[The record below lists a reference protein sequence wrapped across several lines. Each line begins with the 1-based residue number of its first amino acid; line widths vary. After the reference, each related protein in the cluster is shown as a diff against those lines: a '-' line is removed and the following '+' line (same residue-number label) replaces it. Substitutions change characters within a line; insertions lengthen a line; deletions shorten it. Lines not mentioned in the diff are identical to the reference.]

1 MTTEDGYDYI
11 RKYYSL
17 MGRDINTLTMPLY
30 DNTMGDYQNKFSK
43 KIESF
48 KGLLGDIETEI
59 TNKEIINVWVIDM
72 QNDFIDASFEDVNLA
87 NINKTDNKLVTFNQ
101 HGNMIVDRI
110 LDNNGNGVFR
120 QGRFAVKEGKQCVD
134 DVIYYLNKIKVLAE
148 NKVVNIFFSRD
159 VHAIER
165 TSVNH
170 CSFKSS
176 EDKEKYNG
184 SGFPAHCVNGTNGC
198 KLHKD
203 IEKWINNVN
212 NNKPANINCYV
223 TYKGFDNN
231 IESFGAYPY
240 ICNKKEDNDKYF
252 LNKYVESRQHNSC
265 NGKCSNDNGK
275 IEDTGSFILKENNS
289 AILNFKRDIEAKTF
303 DFSNNVVYND
313 SDRINVNKQSVKEFL
328 DEKYKEDKDKA
339 NVLNL
344 VCGLAGDYCVR
355 DTAFNLRADGYD
367 NTYVIADATRYAILD
382 YQNVIKKW
390 FTIETSQNDDLK
402 NLHKLIKRYQM
413 NPVKMNGISGIID
426 NSTNL
431 LETSSVNELDPS
443 NNYQFFLTPPTN
455 ILFTYGFNPLT
466 DKKVFLIDK
475 TREEKLD
482 APSASQTEGQVPQSG
497 GKRKNR
503 NKIRTRR
510 NRRKSLKNN
519 SKRKYRKGRK

>member
-1 MTTEDGYDYI
+1 MTTEDGYNYL

-48 KGLLGDIETEI
+48 KGLLGDIKTEI

-72 QNDFIDASFEDVNLA
+72 QNDFIDDSFEDVNLA

-110 LDNNGNGVFR
+110 LDNSGNGVFR

-134 DVIYYLNKIKVLAE
+134 DVIYYLNKIKDLAE

-240 ICNKKEDNDKYF
+240 ICNKNEDNDKYF

-265 NGKCSNDNGK
+265 IGKCSNENGK
-275 IEDTGSFILKENNS
+275 IEDTGSFILKES
-289 AILNFKRDIEAKTF
+289 DDDKFF
-303 DFSNNVVYND
+303 DFKHAISFK
-313 SDRINVNKQSVKEFL
+313 NKQSVKEFL
-328 DEKYKEDKDKA
+328 DENYKEKSKN

-382 YQNVIKKW
+382 YQNVIKTW
-390 FTIETSQNDDLK
+390 FTNETSQNDDIK

-413 NPVKMNGISGIID
+413 NPVKMDKNGEII
-426 NSTNL
+426 NKSTNL
-431 LETSSVNELDPS
+431 LETSSVDELDPS

-466 DKKVFLIDK
+466 DKKVFLIDNDRK
-475 TREEKLD
+475 KILD
-482 APSASQTEGQVPQSG
+482 APPSETQTEETTQHSG

-503 NKIRTRR
+503 NRTRR